1 MQKDLI
7 HVIRRSRVLGA
18 LPTRARGSQAY
29 PEAST
34 GRFTAVS
41 SASPNHLIAATGTVG
56 SPLRAHR
63 SDSALAG
70 LFTSLA
76 WVSSSIVEESAARWA
91 RSTASLAT
99 RRDMSPTAQD
109 PSPGS
114 CR

>member
-1 MQKDLI
+1 MSSVDLVSWARCQREPEA
-7 HVIRRSRVLGA
+7 HTHIRRLRPAAS
-18 LPTRARGSQAY
+18 LPF
-29 PEAST
+29 P
-34 GRFTAVS
+34 

-91 RSTASLAT
+91 RSVACSQRGGT
-99 RRDMSPTAQD
+99 
-109 PSPGS
+109 
-114 CR
+114 

>member
-1 MQKDLI
+1 M
-7 HVIRRSRVLGA
+7 
-18 LPTRARGSQAY
+18 Y

-34 GRFTAVS
+34 GRFTAAS
-41 SASPNHLIAATGTVG
+41 NASPNHLIAATGTAGSTGTVG

-91 RSTASLAT
+91 RSTASLAV